1 MPFSDDYEDYDDY
14 CDCDDCLY
22 ESDDYNDDDEYEGE
36 GRVSRYID
44 ALTEQPLGDTLPTNV
59 PHGLFIDFGEPLP
72 RAAVTDWI
80 DIEDVLIL
88 GVPEHT
94 LVGASP

>member
-1 MPFSDDYEDYDDY
+1 MPLNDY
-14 CDCDDCLY
+14 CDCDDCNFPY
-22 ESDDYNDDDEYEGE
+22 DDYDEYEDEYDDDEYEGE

-44 ALTEQPLGDTLPTNV
+44 ALTEQPLGDTLPTDV